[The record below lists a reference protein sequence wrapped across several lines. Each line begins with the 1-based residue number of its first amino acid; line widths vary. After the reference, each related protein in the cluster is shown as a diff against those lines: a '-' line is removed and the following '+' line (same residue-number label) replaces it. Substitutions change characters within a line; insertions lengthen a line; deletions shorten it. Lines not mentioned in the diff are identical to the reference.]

1 MAKTNVTGFVQ
12 ALNEEWDSAIK
23 IGPEGPIGD
32 GKAETSIRRVVRT
45 ASAVIKTV
53 NMKLIE
59 VDYRLQQAYAELKTL
74 REDLESHK
82 EIIADQ
88 QAMIQLLE
96 LGASLDVEEAADR
109 SAQVAEENHDV
120 RKGSLHG
127 VAPLT
132 EAWARTVDEFTRHPE
147 SPMPQPAPATDA
159 DVADVAAVTLNP
171 GVSII

>member
-1 MAKTNVTGFVQ
+1 MAKTNVPGFVQ

-74 REDLESHK
+74 RDDLESHK

-109 SAQVAEENHDV
+109 SVQVAEQDPA
-120 RKGSLHG
+120 GATPPTG
-127 VAPLT
+127 I
-132 EAWARTVDEFTRHPE
+132 FTY
-147 SPMPQPAPATDA
+147 D

>member
-1 MAKTNVTGFVQ
+1 VLAHILNRSLRPHGVSFLRSETMAKENVAGFVQ
-12 ALNEEWDSAIK
+12 ILNKQWDSAIK
-23 IGPEGPIGD
+23 IGPDGPIGD

-45 ASAVIKTV
+45 ASDVIKTL

-59 VDYRLQQAYAELKTL
+59 VDYRLRQAYAELNTL

-96 LGASLDVEEAADR
+96 LGASLEVEEAADR
-109 SAQVAEENHDV
+109 SAQFAEQDNDSPF
-120 RKGSLHG
+120 G
-127 VAPLT
+127 
-132 EAWARTVDEFTRHPE
+132 
-147 SPMPQPAPATDA
+147 PMPQPAPVNDA